1 MIDASGSTALNN
13 SYIVET
19 SATVT
24 AGSSKS
30 YTVCPCDSNICRIR
44 FDFTVS
50 RMFCVILKVD
60 SCLTLHNVNSNFLLM
75 LMIVL

>member
-1 MIDASGSTALNN
+1 MIDASGSSSLNN

-19 SATVT
+19 AAAVT

-30 YTVCPCDSNICRIR
+30 YTVCPCDENICRIR

-50 RMFCVILKVD
+50 INLFFFVLEFNSR
-60 SCLTLHNVNSNFLLM
+60 LTTL
-75 LMIVL
+75 